1 MPRSFDMSTD
11 YGVTV
16 EEVLRAFSD
25 EEYWL
30 ARLADSGADDTTLDS
45 MQLGGSSG
53 TDGSID
59 VITTQVLRSDR
70 LPGIITQF
78 HRGDLRIR
86 REEKW
91 EPVTNGSATAAI
103 TGSILD
109 APASLTGTAVLEP
122 VAEPGGARMKLRAT
136 VEVRIPLVGGKL
148 ENFIGNQL
156 VELLIAEQ
164 RFTTTWIG
172 ETA

>member
-45 MQLGGSSG
+45 MQLGGPSG

-70 LPGIITQF
+70 LPGLITQF

-91 EPVTNGSATAAI
+91 EPVTNGSATATI

-122 VAEPGGARMKLRAT
+122 VAETGGARMKLRAT
-136 VEVRIPLVGGKL
+136 IEVRIPLVGGKL

>member
-1 MPRSFDMSTD
+1 MSTD

-45 MQLGGSSG
+45 MQLGGPSG

-70 LPGIITQF
+70 LPGLITQF

-91 EPVTNGSATAAI
+91 EPVTNGSATATI

-122 VAEPGGARMKLRAT
+122 VAETGGARMKLRAS

>member
-45 MQLGGSSG
+45 MQLGGPSG
-53 TDGSID
+53 TDGTID
-59 VITTQVLRSDR
+59 VITTQVLRSGR

-91 EPVTNGSATAAI
+91 EPVTNGSATATI

-122 VAEPGGARMKLRAT
+122 VAETGGARMKLRAT

-164 RFTTTWIG
+164 RFTTRWIS
-172 ETA
+172 EIA

>member
-45 MQLGGSSG
+45 MQLGGPSG

-70 LPGIITQF
+70 LPGLITQF

-91 EPVTNGSATAAI
+91 EPVTNGSATATI

-122 VAEPGGARMKLRAT
+122 VAETGGARMKLRAT

-164 RFTTTWIG
+164 RFTTRWIS
-172 ETA
+172 EIA

>member
-1 MPRSFDMSTD
+1 MSTD

-45 MQLGGSSG
+45 MQLGGPSG

-70 LPGIITQF
+70 LPGLITQF

-91 EPVTNGSATAAI
+91 EPVTNGSAAAAI

-122 VAEPGGARMKLRAT
+122 VAETGGARMKLQAT

>member
-45 MQLGGSSG
+45 MQLGGPSG

-70 LPGIITQF
+70 LPGLITQF

-91 EPVTNGSATAAI
+91 EPVSNGSATATI

-122 VAEPGGARMKLRAT
+122 VAETGGARMKLRAT

-164 RFTTTWIG
+164 RFTTTWVG
-172 ETA
+172 EPA